1 MSLLSS
7 RSHSNSSICLRNYN
21 FQDFCTMVSLLN
33 YQVYFTELKLAYR
46 KLARKQ
52 MIEIN
57 KDNLDNFE
65 DNNFC
70 LG

>member
-7 RSHSNSSICLRNYN
+7 RSHSNSSICLRNYD
-21 FQDFCTMVSLLN
+21 FQDFWTMVSLLN
-33 YQVYFTELKLAYR
+33 YQVYFTELKLAYQ

>member
-7 RSHSNSSICLRNYN
+7 ISHSNDNLLKLLT
-21 FQDFCTMVSLLN
+21 FKDFCTMVSLLN
-33 YQVYFTELKLAYR
+33 YQVYFTELKLYR
-46 KLARKQ
+46 KLLARKQ

>member
-1 MSLLSS
+1 
-7 RSHSNSSICLRNYN
+7 
-21 FQDFCTMVSLLN
+21 MVSLLN

-65 DNNFC
+65 DDNFC
-70 LG
+70 PG